1 MFDNGFAFLCNVYQ
15 LRNDGSGFV
24 VFESESRCDVGVRVW
39 KIVLEVWWGLVI
51 LRGVEASQ
59 TFQFLISQWRHKA
72 MGRLKRTSKILDR
85 ANARA
90 AGLRSIGALDFG
102 NGLTSASYEQAI
114 ADAQAKL
121 DDYNQTL
128 SSLDEKANNL
138 AAAEKT
144 LQDFSE
150 RFLAGVAAR
159 FGKDSSEY
167 EKAGGV
173 RKSERK
179 RPASRKSEKT
189 TVPA

>member
-1 MFDNGFAFLCNVYQ
+1 
-15 LRNDGSGFV
+15 
-24 VFESESRCDVGVRVW
+24 
-39 KIVLEVWWGLVI
+39 
-51 LRGVEASQ
+51 
-59 TFQFLISQWRHKA
+59 
-72 MGRLKRTSKILDR
+72 MGRLKRTSKVLDR

-90 AGLRSIGALDFG
+90 AGLRSIGTLDFG

-114 ADAQAKL
+114 ADVQTRL
-121 DDYNQTL
+121 EDYNQTL

-138 AAAEKT
+138 ASAERT

-179 RPASRKSEKT
+179 RPARRSEKT
-189 TVPA
+189 TAPA

>member
-1 MFDNGFAFLCNVYQ
+1 
-15 LRNDGSGFV
+15 
-24 VFESESRCDVGVRVW
+24 
-39 KIVLEVWWGLVI
+39 
-51 LRGVEASQ
+51 
-59 TFQFLISQWRHKA
+59 

-85 ANARA
+85 AKERA

-102 NGLTSASYEQAI
+102 GGLTSASYEQAI
-114 ADAQAKL
+114 ADAQSKL

-128 SSLDEKANNL
+128 SSVDEKANNL
-138 AAAEKT
+138 AASERT
-144 LQDFSE
+144 LNDLSE

-179 RPASRKSEKT
+179 RPASRKTAKT
-189 TVPA
+189 TAPA